1 LLRNQRAQTL
11 AIGAAVVAL
20 GGAAL
25 VDVFRD
31 GSTAKEARDGRAPT
45 AATTFPPV
53 AASGRIALTDREGC
67 ELRVFDVR
75 SGRAAKA
82 PRVATSCELWA
93 PRVGARVAYG
103 VLGGEGGWPRFTVLD
118 LEDPQASFGE
128 YETDGRMTWGPD
140 GSTVAWC
147 APYRM
152 GGPGFELSLGQR
164 RPKRLD
170 YCPLAYDPDGVTATT
185 NRRRQI
191 LMDGRPLL
199 RARGFVNQLA
209 WGLNGSLAVI
219 VDGRRVDRYKGDRLV
234 SATILPTSA
243 GLRPIDLAPDNCA
256 ALSVDVDVVRLID
269 LGCFRGRRSLTFEGA
284 DAAWSPDGDWIVVAG
299 PDAVVFHRVVGRYA
313 AVRWNVAAA
322 QLAWLSG

>member
-1 LLRNQRAQTL
+1 M
-11 AIGAAVVAL
+11 IGAAVVAL
-20 GGAAL
+20 GVAAL
-25 VDVFRD
+25 VDVFR
-31 GSTAKEARDGRAPT
+31 GGATAEEARDGRAPT

-67 ELRVFDVR
+67 ELRVFGVR
-75 SGRAAKA
+75 SGRAAKV

-103 VLGGEGGWPRFTVLD
+103 VLGGEGSWPRFTVLD
-118 LEDPQASFGE
+118 LEHPQASFGK

-147 APYRM
+147 APYR
-152 GGPGFELSLGQR
+152 GGPGFSPPGFELSLGQR

-170 YCPLAYDPDGVTATT
+170 HCPLAYNPGGVTATT
-185 NRRRQI
+185 NGRRQI
-191 LMDGRPLL
+191 LVDGRPLL
-199 RARGFVNQLA
+199 SARGVVNQLA
-209 WGLNGSLAVI
+209 WGVNGSLAVF

-234 SATILPTSA
+234 GATILPPGA
-243 GLRPIDLAPDNCA
+243 RMRPIDLAPDNCA
-256 ALSVDVDVVRLID
+256 ALAVDGDVVRLID

-284 DAAWSPDGDWIVVAG
+284 DAAWSPDGDWIVVAS
-299 PDAVVFHRVVGRYA
+299 PDAVVFHRVVGRYT